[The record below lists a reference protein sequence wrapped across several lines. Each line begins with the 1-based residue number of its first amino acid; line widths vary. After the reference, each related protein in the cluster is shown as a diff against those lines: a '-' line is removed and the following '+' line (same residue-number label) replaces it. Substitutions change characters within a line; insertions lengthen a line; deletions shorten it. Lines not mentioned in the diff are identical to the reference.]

1 MRCPLLLTAAAGMVC
16 VTMRPKDGPLDS
28 TELPQ
33 RPHGSLGS
41 INEGARRLAS
51 FQRLLSRARADETY
65 SSSGDLHQQQYE
77 GGPLRA
83 AAGEPG
89 GDSGQVQMQQLGV
102 EGLHPQQQ
110 HEQHVLSSLQK
121 AREQQQHEQ
130 VVLLGHL
137 HAPAGASDDLAHSMH
152 HRHAPASPLGSP
164 GGGDQAAQPLL
175 QQQQQL
181 FVPVPSG
188 RL

>member
-1 MRCPLLLTAAAGMVC
+1 MVC
-16 VTMRPKDGPLDS
+16 VTMRPKDDPLEN
-28 TELPQ
+28 TALQQ
-33 RPHGSLGS
+33 RPRGSLGS
-41 INEGARRLAS
+41 ISEGVRRLAS
-51 FQRLLSRARADETY
+51 FQRLLSRARADQIY
-65 SSSGDLHQQQYE
+65 SGSSDLHQQQYE
-77 GGPLRA
+77 GVPLRA
-83 AAGEPG
+83 AAEEPG

-102 EGLHPQQQ
+102 EGLHQQQ
-110 HEQHVLSSLQK
+110 QQEHQVLSSLQK

-130 VVLLGHL
+130 VVLLGHF
-137 HAPAGASDDLAHSMH
+137 HAPAGVEDSTHSMH

-164 GGGDQAAQPLL
+164 GGGDQQQ